1 LFVVIGL
8 NHKTPLAYREQI
20 AINASNLSQNIRQI
34 QQLPGVF
41 GCALLSTC
49 NRTEIYAHV
58 DTAQEILTWFA
69 QQHLVLWPQL
79 QSYLYTYEDEAA
91 LAHALKVASGLD
103 SMLLGEP
110 QILGQ
115 LKQAFHLAKEQ
126 GCMDTGLQ
134 NWFEFIFHT
143 AKHARHESGISEH
156 PISVASVA
164 VDCILQQF
172 PRVDDKTVLLIG
184 SGETARLAAIHLQ
197 EHGCKQF
204 KVTSRHLAHAEHL
217 AQLLEGQ
224 AFAVTELAQHLP
236 QVDIVVTAT
245 SCPFPFITASMM
257 KQAMQ
262 TREHQKMVM
271 VDLAVPRDIEADVA
285 FIPGICL
292 INIDHLQEIQ
302 AQHQSERDLA
312 GKKAQKILQEALPLF
327 AKKQKT
333 LEAQSLICDYR
344 ANMQA
349 LAKIEVARAQQKL
362 ASGQCQHQVLEEL
375 AERLIKKLTH
385 YPTVGMQQAACED
398 RQDLLELAHYLFN
411 LQPSTALNS

>member
-1 LFVVIGL
+1 MFAVIGL
-8 NHKTPLAYREQI
+8 NHQTPLAYREQI
-20 AINASNLSQNIRQI
+20 AINPSNLSQAIGQI

-41 GCALLSTC
+41 GCAVLSTC

-58 DTAQEILTWFA
+58 DSPQEILTWLA
-69 QQHLVLWPQL
+69 NQHLVLWPQL
-79 QSYLYTYEDEAA
+79 QSFLYIYQAEEA
-91 LAHALKVASGLD
+91 LAHALKVACGLD

-110 QILGQ
+110 QIFGQ

-134 NWFEFIFHT
+134 SWFEFIFHT
-143 AKHARHESGISEH
+143 AKQARHESGISEH

-172 PRVDDKTVLLIG
+172 PTVEDKTVLLIG

-224 AFAVTELAQHLP
+224 AFAVTDLSQYLA

-245 SCPFPFITASMM
+245 SCPFPFITTTMM
-257 KQAMQ
+257 KQMMQ
-262 TREHQKMVM
+262 HRPHQHLVM

-285 FIPGICL
+285 FIPGISL
-292 INIDHLQEIQ
+292 INIDDLQKIQ

-333 LEAQSLICDYR
+333 LEAQNLICDYR

-349 LAKIEVARAQQKL
+349 LAKIEVDRAQQKL
-362 ASGQCQHQVLEEL
+362 ANGQCQHQVLAEL
-375 AERLIKKLTH
+375 ADRLINKLTH
-385 YPTVGMQQAACED
+385 YPTIGMQQAACED